1 MAEWKKVIVSG
12 SSAELSNLFVTNAV
26 TASYFT
32 GDGSQL
38 TGVAATSL
46 DIDLFGS
53 DLTSITVAG
62 TDKLPLSDNGT
73 EGRIS
78 VSQLSTPLA
87 GTGLEANAGTIRIA
101 TGAAGTGL
109 TGGGGSA
116 LAIDFTDADF
126 KSHVSGSFTAVS
138 ASLATAISGLDSN
151 YATDAELGAVSASL
165 ASAVAANTSAIAGLD
180 STYATDTQ
188 LTNASSSLA
197 ASITANAGNISSNTA
212 DISANDGRLGTLEGK
227 TLFSGSAQVT
237 LGGDLSGTAA
247 NATVT
252 KVQGVALTSGEATQL
267 ATIDSVTIS
276 NTQWGYLGAANQGIA
291 TSNNV
296 TFATV
301 TTTGNV
307 TIAGDLTVTGDTFQ
321 AQVTNLNVED
331 QFILLNSGSAAAD
344 AGFVVNGQG
353 SAFGWDESASRFAL
367 DFAGATWNQTAITSD
382 AFVAAVVTS
391 DDANYR
397 YNGNIRVQG
406 GEIYMYV
413 E

>member
-26 TASYFT
+26 TASYFK

-53 DLTSITVAG
+53 DLTGITVAG

-87 GTGLEANAGTIRIA
+87 GTGLEANAGTLRIA

-116 LAIDFTDADF
+116 LAIDFTDAAF
-126 KSHVSGSFTAVS
+126 KSHVSGSFTATS
-138 ASLATAISGLDSN
+138 ASLAAAIAGLDSN
-151 YATDAELGAVSASL
+151 YATDAELNAVSASL
-165 ASAVAANTSAIAGLD
+165 ASGVAANAAAIAGLD
-180 STYATDTQ
+180 GTYATDVA
-188 LTNASSSLA
+188 LSGVSSSLA
-197 ASITANAGNISSNTA
+197 ASITTNAGNISSNTA
-212 DISANDGRLGTLEGK
+212 AISALNGQ

-247 NATVT
+247 NATVA

-267 ATIDSVTIS
+267 ANIDSVTIS
-276 NTQWGYLGAANQGIA
+276 NAQWGYLGAANQGVA
-291 TSNNV
+291 TSDNV

-307 TIAGDLTVTGDTFQ
+307 TIAGDLTVTGDTIS
-321 AQVTNLNVED
+321 ANVTNLNIED
-331 QFILLNSGSAAAD
+331 KFILLNSGSAAAD

-367 DFAGATWNQTAITSD
+367 DFSGATWNQTAITSD

-391 DDANYR
+391 DDVNYR

>member
-26 TASYFT
+26 TASYFK

-53 DLTSITVAG
+53 DLTGITVAG
-62 TDKLPLSDNGT
+62 TDKLPLSDNGA
-73 EGRIS
+73 EGRIT

-116 LAIDFTDADF
+116 LAIDFSDADF
-126 KSHVSGSFTAVS
+126 KSHVSGSFTATS
-138 ASLATAISGLDSN
+138 ASLALAIAGLDSN
-151 YATDAELGAVSASL
+151 YATDAELNAVSASL
-165 ASAVAANTSAIAGLD
+165 ASGVAANAAAIAGLD

-188 LTNASSSLA
+188 LSNVSSSLA
-197 ASITANAGNISSNTA
+197 ASITTNAGNISSNTA
-212 DISANDGRLGTLEGK
+212 AISTLNGK

-247 NATVT
+247 NATVA

-267 ATIDSVTIS
+267 ANIDSVTIS
-276 NTQWGYLGAANQGIA
+276 NAQWGYLGAANQGVA
-291 TSNNV
+291 TSDNV

-307 TIAGDLTVTGDTFQ
+307 TIAGDLTVTGDTIS
-321 AQVTNLNVED
+321 ANVTNLNVED
-331 QFILLNSGSAAAD
+331 KFILLNSGSAAAD

-406 GEIYMYV
+406 GEIYVYV

>member
-26 TASYFT
+26 TASYFK

-53 DLTSITVAG
+53 DLTGITVAG

-73 EGRIS
+73 EGRIT

-116 LAIDFTDADF
+116 LAIDFTDAAF
-126 KSHVSGSFTAVS
+126 KSHVSGSFTAAS
-138 ASLATAISGLDSN
+138 ASLAAAIAGLDSN
-151 YATDAELGAVSASL
+151 YATDAELSAVSASL
-165 ASAVAANTSAIAGLD
+165 ASDVATNAAAIASLD

-188 LTNASSSLA
+188 LSNASASLA
-197 ASITANAGNISSNTA
+197 ASITTNAGNISTNAGNISSNTSA
-212 DISANDGRLGTLEGK
+212 ISTLNGK

-247 NATVT
+247 NATVA

-267 ATIDSVTIS
+267 ANIDSVTIS
-276 NTQWGYLGAANQGIA
+276 NAQWGYLGAANQGVA
-291 TSNNV
+291 TSDNV

-301 TTTGNV
+301 TS
-307 TIAGDLTVTGDTFQ
+307 AGDVTVQGNLVVTGDTIS
-321 AQVTNLNVED
+321 ANVTNLNVED
-331 QFILLNSGSAAAD
+331 KFILLNSGSAAAD